1 MIDGK
6 RDEGK
11 GSVLSGV
18 GMTVFIG
25 KALVLSVVGM
35 TVFIGKA
42 LVLSGAGMA
51 SEAKKKKM
59 ADQTP

>member
-1 MIDGK
+1 MLTFWHSMIDGK

-25 KALVLSVVGM
+25 KALVLSG
-35 TVFIGKA
+35 
-42 LVLSGAGMA
+42 A